1 VEIHPLICRLETGN
15 AAFAND
21 FSSWIFK
28 ESGVVKVVS
37 STHHRDDETEPRDQ
51 YTKKDPVVSQTSST
65 AQAEHGYFIP
75 HLVVDKDVGREAMS
89 DLVVPHHHCRR
100 CLNSSSPSTGPSW
113 TSGLLGPGPTRLA
126 TFSTSGVRAD
136 QQTYTI
142 TLAQYTGSSWGPVY
156 LPDLQ
161 LDFTMLDPH
170 IRTSLKQVSSSL
182 SGTTYSASFKAPDR
196 HGVFKFVVEYWRPGY
211 VVLLYSEI

>member
-1 VEIHPLICRLETGN
+1 LVDLRRSRLADPFRLETGN

-21 FSSWIFK
+21 FTSWIFQ
-28 ESGVVKVVS
+28 ETGVVKVVS

-51 YTKKDPVVSQTSST
+51 YTKKDPIVS
-65 AQAEHGYFIP
+65 F
-75 HLVVDKDVGREAMS
+75 L
-89 DLVVPHHHCRR
+89 RR
-100 CLNSSSPSTGPSW
+100 MLKVC
-113 TSGLLGPGPTRLA
+113 GLTL
-126 TFSTSGVRAD
+126 
-136 QQTYTI
+136 QTYTI

-170 IRTSLKQVSSSL
+170 IRTALKQVSVSS

-211 VVLLYSEI
+211 VFRLPM

>member
-1 VEIHPLICRLETGN
+1 
-15 AAFAND
+15 
-21 FSSWIFK
+21 
-28 ESGVVKVVS
+28 
-37 STHHRDDETEPRDQ
+37 
-51 YTKKDPVVSQTSST
+51 
-65 AQAEHGYFIP
+65 
-75 HLVVDKDVGREAMS
+75 
-89 DLVVPHHHCRR
+89 VP
-100 CLNSSSPSTGPSW
+100 
-113 TSGLLGPGPTRLA
+113 
-126 TFSTSGVRAD
+126 AD

-170 IRTSLKQVSSSL
+170 IRTSLKQVSSSS

-211 VVLLYSEI
+211 VVLLPVDIVADVQMDIYPIIDQGICCASTT